1 MTRAVQRELAALART
16 LPRFVTED
24 DAADLFRVSPRSVRR
39 MVERGALVRGVAG
52 TVTRVS
58 ILADLAR
65 RQGLDLD
72 ELELVLEALDE
83 EPPSTPA
90 LALLPGVVGTV
101 APTTTTDRGGRR
113 V

>member
-1 MTRAVQRELAALART
+1 MTRAVERELAALARS

-24 DAADLFRVSPRSVRR
+24 DAAIVFRLDPRSIRR
-39 MVERGALVRGVAG
+39 MVVRGDLVRGVAG

-58 ILADLAR
+58 ILANLAA

-72 ELELVLEALDE
+72 SLDYVLDVLDE
-83 EPPSTPA
+83 EPAPVA
-90 LALLPGVVGTV
+90 NLAVLTGGVVGNIGGSQS
-101 APTTTTDRGGRR
+101 TDQE

>member
-1 MTRAVQRELAALART
+1 MTRAVERELAALARA

-24 DAADLFRVSPRSVRR
+24 DAATLYRLDARSIRR
-39 MVERGALVRGVAG
+39 MVVRGDLVRGVRG

-58 ILADLAR
+58 ILANLAA

-72 ELELVLEALDE
+72 DLEYVLDVLDDDA
-83 EPPSTPA
+83 PPAPT
-90 LALLPGVVGTV
+90 LAVLPGGSVGTV
-101 APTTTTDRGGRR
+101 AGQSTDQE